1 MPPESHAT
9 YHPKDFRARW
19 SRHNL
24 AVGRLGCG
32 GFGGGGDR
40 ATTFGHSEISIRSSS
55 SSSFAPTPEEL
66 LKADAWTGGR
76 RAGGREEPNLL
87 RSDANDMKS
96 HSLSLSESLRLIVH
110 WIMSRGEEA
119 EEERDG
125 GGDAGD
131 GEVGGAAEAALAV
144 RADHVTD

>member
-1 MPPESHAT
+1 MH
-9 YHPKDFRARW
+9 
-19 SRHNL
+19 
-24 AVGRLGCG
+24 GR
-32 GFGGGGDR
+32 
-40 ATTFGHSEISIRSSS
+40 E
-55 SSSFAPTPEEL
+55 
-66 LKADAWTGGR
+66 R

-96 HSLSLSESLRLIVH
+96 HSLSLSESLAVRLIVH

-119 EEERDG
+119 EERGDG

-131 GEVGGAAEAALAV
+131 GEVGGAEAAVAV